1 MMICNKTLS
10 LKKLAVTVIAVV
22 LVAGKATSA
31 NDMNAFVASA
41 INTELQDGS
50 AVGMAGTRLL
60 LAQAE
65 PVTIESNL
73 TAVVEAAACE
83 GSFVGNDLTLTFSG
97 YLGTSANLLR
107 DNSWIARVTGFDSYD
122 DVNAPADASYV
133 LRTRTAGV
141 VTDTNCMIERE
152 PEPPA
157 AMCVGSFTGNE
168 LALTFSGNLGTSAN
182 LLRDNL
188 WIARVTGF
196 DSYDDVNAPADASYV
211 LRTRTAGVVTDT
223 NCMIERE
230 PEPPAAMCVGSFTGN
245 ELALTFSGNLG
256 TSANLL
262 RDNLWIAR
270 VTGFDSY
277 DDVNAPADAPYV
289 LRTRT
294 AGVVTDT
301 MCVFDGGDSS
311 VTISEFV
318 ASNDV
323 SLTDH
328 TGDNPDWIEL
338 HNSSNEPVDLTG
350 WTITAGSDV
359 HVFSGTVIGANEY
372 LVIFASG
379 NPERTIEGEVHVDFR
394 LSASGE
400 SLILADQNGDAT
412 VPAWTSEYPAQTTD
426 IGYGI
431 DDNGFESFFNP
442 PTPGAA
448 NVVSDSSV
456 TISEFV
462 ASNDVSL
469 TDHTGDNPDWIE
481 LHNSSNEPVD
491 LTGWTIT
498 AGSDVHVFSGTVIG
512 ANEYLVIFASGNP
525 ERTIEGEVHVDF
537 RLSASGESLILADQ
551 NGDATVPAWTSEYP
565 AQTTDIGYG
574 IDDNGFESFFNPPT
588 PGAAN
593 NTEVGGFVEPVAFS
607 LPHGFYR
614 DDQSVVLS
622 TTTPSATI
630 HYTTD
635 GSTPSASNG
644 SSVPSGTSIDVN
656 RTTVLRAVAT
666 RSGWESSPPETR
678 SYLFAAEIASR
689 SESTPTG
696 WPDDNTING
705 MRTFYGMDPDLTTGE
720 RVSVELALTAIPS
733 ISITTDLDNLFN
745 AETGIWSNP
754 ESRGGEWERP
764 VSIELIDPTGAEP
777 GFDINGGLRIKGGTS
792 RSPENFKHS
801 MRLVFSN
808 DYGDGE
814 LNYPVHGTDGVDVFE
829 SLDLKT
835 AQSWSWNTVSA
846 NAQGRGAD
854 ADWLRDVWSRDTQGA
869 MGHLHTR
876 SKYVHAFLNGQYWG
890 LYYTEERV
898 ANQYASQ
905 YLGGDEGDYDIIKEH
920 FDVRDGTIDA
930 WDSLSIIVEDRM
942 LDDEEWVR
950 FQDEIN
956 VVNLADYYLLS
967 WVSGDSDSSP
977 RFTGVFSNNWFA
989 VRDRTGNGGGGK
1001 WHFVDKDSESALC
1014 TNANPERAPDWN
1026 PTPPWNLG
1034 GTLAPAWLLEAALT
1048 RPEFVQIFKDRVQLH
1063 MLTPGGA
1070 LTVEQ
1075 SIARLDN
1082 RRPSVDV
1089 AIDAEAARWGNTR
1102 TEPGF
1107 DRVDWEL
1114 ALQNVRNCFALRTDV
1129 MLDYL
1134 AEDGLLP

>member
-1 MMICNKTLS
+1 MICNKTLS

-107 DNSWIARVTGFDSYD
+107 DNS
-122 DVNAPADASYV
+122 
-133 LRTRTAGV
+133 
-141 VTDTNCMIERE
+141 
-152 PEPPA
+152 
-157 AMCVGSFTGNE
+157 
-168 LALTFSGNLGTSAN
+168 
-182 LLRDNL
+182 

-394 LSASGE
+394 LSAG
-400 SLILADQNGDAT
+400 
-412 VPAWTSEYPAQTTD
+412 
-426 IGYGI
+426 
-431 DDNGFESFFNP
+431 
-442 PTPGAA
+442 
-448 NVVSDSSV
+448 
-456 TISEFV
+456 
-462 ASNDVSL
+462 
-469 TDHTGDNPDWIE
+469 
-481 LHNSSNEPVD
+481 
-491 LTGWTIT
+491 
-498 AGSDVHVFSGTVIG
+498 
-512 ANEYLVIFASGNP
+512 
-525 ERTIEGEVHVDF
+525 
-537 RLSASGESLILADQ
+537 GESLILADQ

-854 ADWLRDVWSRDTQGA
+854 ADWLRDVWSRDSQGA

>member
-1 MMICNKTLS
+1 MICNKTLS

-107 DNSWIARVTGFDSYD
+107 DNS
-122 DVNAPADASYV
+122 
-133 LRTRTAGV
+133 
-141 VTDTNCMIERE
+141 
-152 PEPPA
+152 
-157 AMCVGSFTGNE
+157 
-168 LALTFSGNLGTSAN
+168 
-182 LLRDNL
+182 

-394 LSASGE
+394 LSAG
-400 SLILADQNGDAT
+400 
-412 VPAWTSEYPAQTTD
+412 
-426 IGYGI
+426 
-431 DDNGFESFFNP
+431 
-442 PTPGAA
+442 
-448 NVVSDSSV
+448 
-456 TISEFV
+456 
-462 ASNDVSL
+462 
-469 TDHTGDNPDWIE
+469 
-481 LHNSSNEPVD
+481 
-491 LTGWTIT
+491 
-498 AGSDVHVFSGTVIG
+498 
-512 ANEYLVIFASGNP
+512 
-525 ERTIEGEVHVDF
+525 
-537 RLSASGESLILADQ
+537 GESLILADQ